1 MFYIEKVWYIN
12 ESLKKDTV
20 LGLFSLNPCTFHHM
34 LCWNHKYLAY
44 LKWLLVTLLGF
55 QFQMTEHCIPFYWKK
70 IPQKLQ
76 HVKPANMKALT
87 YRRQQLSTASHET
100 RGHIPHLRHQFN
112 LINTRLFIITLTSRG
127 NNPLLP
133 FWESIGPYL

>member
-1 MFYIEKVWYIN
+1 MALFDLTEGLPKTHWMFHIEKVWYIN

-76 HVKPANMKALT
+76 HVKPANKKALT
-87 YRRQQLSTASHET
+87 YRRQATLNCFTWNKRPHPSPET
-100 RGHIPHLRHQFN
+100 PVQFN
-112 LINTRLFIITLTSRG
+112 KHKIIYH
-127 NNPLLP
+127 N
-133 FWESIGPYL
+133 ID